1 MDLTGSETLDALVAL
16 VTANNADRVIVT
28 KAALH
33 GYLEHY
39 GRGELSRM
47 DLFAIAEF
55 LQDAEHAV
63 PEPRYESAID
73 AILDQL
79 ARYPLEGDLPLSGSQ
94 LQHELDHYRP
104 YAPILGFED
113 LETLRSTLGH
123 AEQPTA
129 LVTRRACTI
138 WLERLGDGELTPDE
152 LVEMAR
158 LVSDHQPLEA
168 EPGVRNVLVT
178 LAQPG
183 LSKAAMLMMVKKLD
197 QNG

>member
-1 MDLTGSETLDALVAL
+1 LDALIKL
-16 VTANNADRVIVT
+16 VPGSGSTSVIVT

-33 GYLEHY
+33 GYLERY

-79 ARYPLEGDLPLSGSQ
+79 ACYPLEGDPPLAGSR
-94 LQHELDHYRP
+94 LQHDLDHYTP
-104 YAPILGFED
+104 VAPILGFED

-123 AEQPTA
+123 PEQPTA
-129 LVTRRACTI
+129 RVTRRACTI
-138 WLERLGDGELTPDE
+138 WLERLGDGELTPAE
-152 LVEMAR
+152 LVEMAL
-158 LVSDHQPLEA
+158 LVLGHEPLEA
-168 EPGVRNVLVT
+168 EPGVRDVLVA

-183 LSKAAMLMMVKKLD
+183 LSKATMLLMVKKLD
-197 QNG
+197 QS